1 LKAREPCRQNHPWSE
16 NQDQILVTWP
26 GGQECTLHILVVHA
40 MIILLTYGPQ
50 CIHDPLKFDNL
61 LEAWFPTD
69 RKQMPKVN
77 NNLPFIID

>member
-1 LKAREPCRQNHPWSE
+1 
-16 NQDQILVTWP
+16 
-26 GGQECTLHILVVHA
+26 

-50 CIHDPLKFDNL
+50 CIHESTKFDHL

-77 NNLPFIID
+77 WFLF

>member
-1 LKAREPCRQNHPWSE
+1 
-16 NQDQILVTWP
+16 
-26 GGQECTLHILVVHA
+26 

-50 CIHDPLKFDNL
+50 CIHDSIKFDNL

-77 NNLPFIID
+77 SLFNISKLFINLLNVI

>member
-1 LKAREPCRQNHPWSE
+1 
-16 NQDQILVTWP
+16 
-26 GGQECTLHILVVHA
+26 

-50 CIHDPLKFDNL
+50 CIHDSIKFDNL

-77 NNLPFIID
+77 EYLLLLLQVRLGFTNNYYIFSGIFS

>member
-1 LKAREPCRQNHPWSE
+1 M
-16 NQDQILVTWP
+16 TWP

-50 CIHDPLKFDNL
+50 CIHDSIKFDHL

-69 RKQMPKVN
+69 RKQMPKVKLLN
-77 NNLPFIID
+77 IIIIFLTVTLILDFFSGVSG